1 MSDTPARRWPKGPF
15 PDKYRWETIE
25 ARLAGGWD
33 DPRRRTLVDALEAR
47 GWRAMEGHD
56 DPYLRVVI
64 REGASEEELD
74 ALRALARDAGTFAFR
89 WRAHDRR
96 EGIGLVAS
104 GDPVDAVAAV
114 GVAGP
119 QHGVG
124 TAAIVRFLVSLRS
137 FARYE
142 LEELADDRVAMRI
155 EPRDEEIARM
165 IGERVPH
172 VCPPRARRAQT
183 GAQIA
188 EEMRTTGRLV
198 LDYA

>member
-1 MSDTPARRWPKGPF
+1 MSEPSARRWPKGPF
-15 PDKYRWETIE
+15 PEKYRWEAIE

-33 DPRRRTLVDALEAR
+33 DPRRRALIEALEAR

-56 DPYLRVVI
+56 DPYLRVVV
-64 REGASEEELD
+64 REGAELD
-74 ALRALARDAGTFAFR
+74 EVRTLARDAATFVFR
-89 WRAHDRR
+89 WRAHDGR
-96 EGIGLVAS
+96 EGVGLVAS

-142 LEELADDRVAMRI
+142 LEELAEDRVAMRI

-172 VCPPRARRAQT
+172 VCPPRARLAQT
-183 GAQIA
+183 GAMIV